1 MDLRKYLDDRRRGD
15 DTTEERGTER
25 HMPRNEYPENKRQIG
40 YTSNFPEYEKYRK
53 PDMVAHKEYDFE
65 DDDFEEAKEVSRYTP
80 TGTNRGHKMSINE
93 LLDKM
98 TKSFKKELCDVMR
111 YCKMAEAAEEE
122 GLVKF
127 AEGLYEMC
135 HEEFTHAS
143 FLRANLKHLGK
154 DPEKSD
160 PEIAKLWHRV
170 SQKYE
175 AS

>member
-1 MDLRKYLDDRRRGD
+1 MDLRRYLDDRRRGD
-15 DTTEERGTER
+15 NTTNERGRGRPRDEEGYKMNRIGFSAEPNYDEYR
-25 HMPRNEYPENKRQIG
+25 HDG
-40 YTSNFPEYEKYRK
+40 
-53 PDMVAHKEYDFE
+53 DMMAHKEYDFE
-65 DDDFEEAKEVSRYTP
+65 PDDFEEAKEMTRYTP
-80 TGTNRGHKMSINE
+80 TGGNHSKKMSMNE
-93 LLDKM
+93 LLEKM
-98 TKSFKKELCDVMR
+98 SKSFKKELCDVMR

-122 GLVKF
+122 GLNTF

-135 HEEFTHAS
+135 YEEFTHAS

-160 PEIAKLWHRV
+160 PEVAKLWRKI